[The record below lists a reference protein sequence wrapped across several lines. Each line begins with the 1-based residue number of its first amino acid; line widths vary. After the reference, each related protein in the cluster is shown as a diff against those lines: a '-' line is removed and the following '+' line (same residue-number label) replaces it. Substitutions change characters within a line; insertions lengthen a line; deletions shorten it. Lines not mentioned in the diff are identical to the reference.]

1 MIKLKKISCAVMS
14 FVMLFAMSTSV
25 FAAEKTTED
34 FSTPQKSIVCQ
45 TNLDEMDLS
54 KSFTLTESYTDNNG
68 TPITITST
76 FKQALQTRGSSTTTA
91 SAGSWTSK
99 ASYGIVGMSYEFDLS
114 KSGSQWKIS
123 HGRNFSYFGALCKFS
138 NPQLKISRAVST
150 NSSPAEID
158 SSVVATVSIP
168 GGGTAGSSVCLLN
181 TKVSKSGVVT
191 TTWN

>member
-76 FKQALQTRGSSTTTA
+76 FKPALQTRGSSTTTA
-91 SAGSWTSK
+91 SQVGLIGWRK
-99 ASYGIVGMSYEFDLS
+99 MVSYDQCQRKVVHLLILS
-114 KSGSQWKIS
+114 
-123 HGRNFSYFGALCKFS
+123 A
-138 NPQLKISRAVST
+138 RA
-150 NSSPAEID
+150 
-158 SSVVATVSIP
+158 
-168 GGGTAGSSVCLLN
+168 
-181 TKVSKSGVVT
+181 
-191 TTWN
+191 

>member
-76 FKQALQTRGSSTTTA
+76 FKPALQTRVHMAHPNGRVCGA
-91 SAGSWTSK
+91 KRPKCEA
-99 ASYGIVGMSYEFDLS
+99 ER
-114 KSGSQWKIS
+114 S
-123 HGRNFSYFGALCKFS
+123 HHL
-138 NPQLKISRAVST
+138 
-150 NSSPAEID
+150 
-158 SSVVATVSIP
+158 
-168 GGGTAGSSVCLLN
+168 
-181 TKVSKSGVVT
+181 
-191 TTWN
+191 